1 MGPCVSSP
9 GADPFRVMQYRGVA
23 VPEPHLADA
32 PTRRLPTESDVTLSV
47 FFVLLL
53 ASTLL
58 AWPLRDTG
66 AAPAIVALRLLTVAV
81 GVAVLLPER
90 GFAIAAA
97 LAAAGIVAGEFT
109 TGDRGALELVSRIA
123 FDAVTCGALLGRAFR
138 RGRVTFHRVL
148 GAVSAYVLIA
158 VAWGTGYQLV
168 LVLRPGA
175 LQCASGP
182 ASPDDAMWLSF
193 VTITTTGYG
202 DVLPVA
208 RVARS
213 LAALEALVGV
223 LYPGIL
229 IARLV
234 SLLQGPASHDDPG
247 GAG

>member
-1 MGPCVSSP
+1 M
-9 GADPFRVMQYRGVA
+9 
-23 VPEPHLADA
+23 PEAHLAEA
-32 PTRRLPTESDVTLSV
+32 PPRRVRGDNDVTLSI

-58 AWPLRDTG
+58 TWPLRDTG
-66 AAPAIVALRLLTVAV
+66 AAPALVVLRVVTLAV
-81 GVAVLLPER
+81 GVVVLLPER
-90 GFAIAAA
+90 GFAVAAA
-97 LAAAGIVAGEFT
+97 LAGAGVVAGELT

-123 FDAVTCGALLGRAFR
+123 FEAVTCGALLGRAFR

-148 GAVSAYVLIA
+148 GAVSAYLLLGI
-158 VAWGTGYQLV
+158 AWGTAYQLV

-182 ASPDDAMWLSF
+182 ASLDDAMWLSF

-208 RVARS
+208 RAARS

-234 SLLQGPASHDDPG
+234 SLLQGPAPGADPG
-247 GAG
+247 GAAGAR

>member
-1 MGPCVSSP
+1 MAV
-9 GADPFRVMQYRGVA
+9 ARVQNRGVA

-32 PTRRLPTESDVTLSV
+32 PPRRLRPESDAALSV

-66 AAPAIVALRLLTVAV
+66 AEPAVVVLRLLTVGV
-81 GVAVLLPER
+81 GVVVLLPDR

-97 LAAAGIVAGEFT
+97 FAGAGVVAGELT
-109 TGDRGALELVSRIA
+109 SGDRGALELLSRIA
-123 FDAVTCGALLGRAFR
+123 FHAVICGALLGRAFR
-138 RGRVTFHRVL
+138 PGRVTFHRIL
-148 GAVSAYVLIA
+148 GAVSAYVLLA
-158 VAWGTGYQLV
+158 VAWGTAYQLV

-175 LQCASGP
+175 IQAGSGP
-182 ASPDDAMWLSF
+182 ASLDDAMWLSF

-208 RVARS
+208 KVARS

-223 LYPGIL
+223 LYPAVL

-234 SLLQGPASHDDPG
+234 SLVQAPPAHAPDR
-247 GAG
+247 